1 MDGTCRYHFADIP
14 NDEEGQNFIKGLKK
28 HFNSGRYKML
38 VKGQYM
44 NAEAKKDWRKYSYGA
59 PKSMCTHLR
68 VYFHDSPKFQELE
81 REHRR
86 EREKRESSP
95 IATARRLQREAEH
108 LWLTLVDEEAKQ
120 NDCS

>member
-1 MDGTCRYHFADIP
+1 MDGSCRYHFADIP

-28 HFNSGRYKML
+28 YFNSGRYKML

-44 NAEAKKDWRKYSYGA
+44 N
-59 PKSMCTHLR
+59 LR
-68 VYFHDSPKFQELE
+68 VYFHDAPKFQELE

-86 EREKRESSP
+86 EREKRESRP
-95 IATARRLQREAEH
+95 IETARRLQREMEH

>member
-1 MDGTCRYHFADIP
+1 MDGNCRYVFADIP
-14 NDEEGQNFIKGLKK
+14 NDDEGRAFIESLKK
-28 HFNSGRYKML
+28 YQNKGRYKML

-44 NAEAKKDWRKYSYGA
+44 NEEAKKDWRKYSYGA

-68 VYFHDSPKFQELE
+68 VYFHDAPKFQELE

-86 EREKRESSP
+86 EREKRERSP

>member
-1 MDGTCRYHFADIP
+1 MDGNCRYVFADIP
-14 NDEEGQNFIKGLKK
+14 NDDEGKAFIKGLKK
-28 HFNSGRYKML
+28 YFNKGRYKML

-44 NAEAKKDWRKYSYGA
+44 NAEAKKNWRKHSYGQ
-59 PKSMCTHLR
+59 PKHLSTHLR
-68 VYFHDSPKFQELE
+68 VYFHDAPKFQELE